1 MGMILYLWMLNFEFH
16 IIFTCHEIV
25 FFFWFSFSL
34 PTIFKNVKPFLG
46 HRPHVNRQ
54 WAKFGS
60 WFVGCSLLTSA
71 INFFFPLA
79 TTCAIQRHYWYNIV
93 YAHICAHIYMYV
105 YTHIHTYMC
114 ICIYIYIV
122 FMSYEKAVITP
133 TKPWGLIAK
142 CQKAIFKTFNLLS
155 YTNAQCTLLELIIKQ
170 HLWIIT
176 SDCYGEGVFEL
187 TFWCYKQLW

>member
-1 MGMILYLWMLNFEFH
+1 MGMILYLWTLNFEFH

-71 INFFFPLA
+71 INFFFHLLQPVLYKGITD
-79 TTCAIQRHYWYNIV
+79 TTLCMHTYV
-93 YAHICAHIYMYV
+93 HIYTCMYLHI
-105 YTHIHTYMC
+105 YTHIYVYA
-114 ICIYIYIV
+114 YIYIV

-187 TFWCYKQLW
+187 TFWSYKQLW